1 MHHAGDCPVVQ
12 TTSPSNRDNVFN
24 FSKEDFPELSKSRTW
39 YDNKLKLGTS
49 MLPPKIDIQNTQD
62 LPSFQPKYV
71 QVKPK
76 TNTNLTQPT
85 QVKDHKNEQSII
97 PVSTSK
103 NSSADLSNNQ
113 VINLINTPISSSYDN
128 TAHLTQEKNLS
139 PASNVSLPDSHSTQE
154 IPNGTKI
161 VHTTMNDPHTK
172 HPIEGKT
179 PLNVQNVTSNNTPID
194 KNTVTDLNTT
204 TIIEEKAS
212 SNDQNLITN
221 KLEINLVCSSNS
233 TADERNKTKIK
244 EPSTYMSPPL
254 LRSKT
259 TTLTDV

>member
-1 MHHAGDCPVVQ
+1 MHHAGNCPVFQ
-12 TTSPSNRDNVFN
+12 TTTPSNRDNVFN
-24 FSKEDFPELSKSRTW
+24 FSIDDLPELSKSRTW
-39 YDNKLKLGTS
+39 YENKLKLGTS
-49 MLPPKIDIQNTQD
+49 MLPPKIDIRTTQD

-113 VINLINTPISSSYDN
+113 VINLINTPISSRNDN
-128 TAHLTQEKNLS
+128 TAHLTQEKNLP
-139 PASNVSLPDSHSTQE
+139 PASNVSLPDSRSTQE
-154 IPNGTKI
+154 IPNGTQI

-172 HPIEGKT
+172 HPIGGKT

-194 KNTVTDLNTT
+194 KDTVTDLNTT
-204 TIIEEKAS
+204 AIIEEKAS

-233 TADERNKTKIK
+233 NADERNKTKIK
-244 EPSTYMSPPL
+244 ESSTYMSPPL